1 MNRFYYYIFI
11 SFFILSTHISC
22 KSNVKDIKAH
32 EEKVEAFRKQKD
44 ADYNIPEKTMLTPE
58 LMKGFEGLKY
68 FPIDYKYNVKAQL
81 TKLENLPKIKIK
93 TSTGKVSDYVIYGKL
108 SFNIENK
115 PYELSVYLSER
126 LVGSDRKNGVLFLP
140 FTDLSSGEETYGGG
154 RYIVL
159 DIPEGNELDVNFNMA
174 YNPYCVYNPDHS
186 CPIPPLE
193 NDLPVKILAGEMMY

>member
-1 MNRFYYYIFI
+1 MNKFFYYTFI
-11 SFFILSTHISC
+11 SFFILSANISC
-22 KSNVKDIKAH
+22 KSNTKDIKAYK
-32 EEKVEAFRKQKD
+32 EKVETYRKQKD
-44 ADYNIPEKTMLTPE
+44 ADYRIPEKTMLTPE
-58 LMKGFEGLKY
+58 LMKDFEGLKY

-81 TKLENLPKIKIK
+81 TRLEDLPKIKIK

-108 SFNIENK
+108 SFNVDNK

-126 LVGSDRKNGVLFLP
+126 LVGSDRKKGVLFVP

-159 DIPEGNELDVNFNMA
+159 DIPDGNELEVDFNMA
-174 YNPYCVYNPDHS
+174 YNPFCVYNPDHS